1 MCLCI
6 YITKNICILFI
17 YIWLHICRIISA
29 SGTNKDMNQSS
40 SKKKI
45 EINYA
50 SIKLV
55 KKKKK
60 NETEM

>member
-1 MCLCI
+1 MNR
-6 YITKNICILFI
+6 TKNTCILFI

-40 SKKKI
+40 SKNRNQLYFNKI
-45 EINYA
+45 SKE
-50 SIKLV
+50 
-55 KKKKK
+55 KK